1 MLKIAHRGNTEGPS
15 IYENQP
21 SYILTA
27 LKKGFDAEVDIW
39 FIDGNLWA
47 GHDSSRYLLKD
58 DFLYNP
64 EVVEHVWFHCK
75 NLEAL
80 LYFLDSPIQYKFFWH
95 QNDNY
100 ALTNNNIIWTYP
112 GKEVSPKSVIVTF
125 EKDIPEEYRNI
136 FGVCGDYV
144 GNW

>member
-1 MLKIAHRGNTEGPS
+1 MIKIAHRGNTNGPS
-15 IYENQP
+15 IYENEP
-21 SYILTA
+21 SYVLRA
-27 LKKGFDAEVDIW
+27 LGNGFDAEVDIW
-39 FIDGNLWA
+39 FIDGNLWS
-47 GHDSSRYLLKD
+47 GHDSLRYLLKD